1 MDLTFQRRTDLA
13 LAAVRTLYQKPG
25 PAPGAD
31 VAVEIGTTTSFLP
44 HVMGPLVG
52 AELVTSMRG
61 PGGGYRLT
69 QAGLDASVLDV
80 VQLFEGTA
88 AGQCV
93 LNDGPCPGTPPCV
106 VHALWADARQAL
118 VVGLGSIPAVTPKG
132 SVQ

>member
-13 LAAVRTLYQKPG
+13 LAAIRTLYEEPG
-25 PAPGAD
+25 PATGAD
-31 VAVEIGTTTSFLP
+31 VATKIGTTTSFLP

-52 AELVTSMRG
+52 AGLLTSMRG

-69 QAGLDASVLDV
+69 QAGLEASVLDV
-80 VQLFEGTA
+80 VQLFEATA

-93 LNDGPCPGTPPCV
+93 LSDGPCPGTQSCV
-106 VHALWADARQAL
+106 VHAVWAEARQAL